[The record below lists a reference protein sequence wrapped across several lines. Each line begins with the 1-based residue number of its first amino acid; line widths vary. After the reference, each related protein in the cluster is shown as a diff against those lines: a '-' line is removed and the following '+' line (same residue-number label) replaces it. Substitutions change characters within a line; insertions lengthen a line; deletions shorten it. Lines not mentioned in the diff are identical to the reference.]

1 MERINLTSN
10 IRNNL
15 LSLQKISRQVSST
28 QNILATGQKV
38 NSAIDNPSSY
48 YTARSLSDRAADLTS
63 LLDSM
68 GQSLQTVKTALEG
81 IDTATEIL
89 QQMLA
94 VTEQTLT
101 EAEMIPHQV
110 EVTYDRDVAALIA
123 QGYTAVDS
131 STTAAEL
138 QALLNTDD
146 AKVVLTEDVSFS
158 GNLTFRGKN
167 IVVNGGGHKL
177 TMQSGNILNYGAN
190 AVYENMQIESNYGKN
205 GWYTRGIYSEGADTT
220 VRNMEIVLNGVK
232 SAGHGVELHGGGT
245 VENLNIKLNG
255 SAEQLIGVYV
265 WGKSSVSNVNTALSG
280 GGQTLMAAVASSGTN
295 VSIDKIGMTAD
306 GGRAFGVLGQ
316 VKGVESHAV
325 GGSVDKNSSLFT
337 GKANTDAILADIGS
351 EGLAASAADQFYVGD
366 KNGDF
371 GQGNWYLP
379 SIAELMNVYGT
390 DTDKITNG
398 WWSTSGAVGD
408 NKKAINA
415 ALSQLKAAGVE
426 AETLT
431 NGYYWS
437 SSGLSRYYSWLL
449 YVGNG
454 GRGLDAKYSSYYVRC
469 FQLLEN
475 CFDPSSLSAAGTG
488 GGDVPQ
494 VGYVMYDDKS
504 WGSAD
509 DYAAAQAAGK
519 TAVGVITEVLDDGSV
534 KIMNLKDL
542 TFSSSTAVGNFDP
555 DNPYGGST
563 STTRWSTGSNMYKD
577 VEGVENFSD
586 WELVLAMNPNAQVVD
601 VQTLNSA
608 FAQIAAEPY
617 QSRYNDILNQYDNVI
632 NDSSYKGI
640 NMLKDDKLNVVFNE
654 DSSSNFEVSG
664 KDMSSEAVGLS
675 LSDWAEKEGILQSV
689 KELQNAVQ
697 TLRSFSAELGNSYSI
712 VTTRQEFT
720 EKLINVLTEGA
731 DKLILADMNEESAN
745 MLALQVRQ
753 QLALTSLSL
762 ASNANNSVLKLF

>member
-1 MERINLTSN
+1 M
-10 IRNNL
+10 
-15 LSLQKISRQVSST
+15 
-28 QNILATGQKV
+28 
-38 NSAIDNPSSY
+38 
-48 YTARSLSDRAADLTS
+48 
-63 LLDSM
+63 
-68 GQSLQTVKTALEG
+68 
-81 IDTATEIL
+81 
-89 QQMLA
+89 
-94 VTEQTLT
+94 
-101 EAEMIPHQV
+101 
-110 EVTYDRDVAALIA
+110 
-123 QGYTAVDS
+123 
-131 STTAAEL
+131 
-138 QALLNTDD
+138 
-146 AKVVLTEDVSFS
+146 TEDVSFS

-437 SSGLSRYYSWLL
+437 SSEG
-449 YVGNG
+449 
-454 GRGLDAKYSSYYVRC
+454 SSYH
-469 FQLLEN
+469 
-475 CFDPSSLSAAGTG
+475 S
-488 GGDVPQ
+488 
-494 VGYVMYDDKS
+494 
-504 WGSAD
+504 
-509 DYAAAQAAGK
+509 
-519 TAVGVITEVLDDGSV
+519 
-534 KIMNLKDL
+534 
-542 TFSSSTAVGNFDP
+542 
-555 DNPYGGST
+555 
-563 STTRWSTGSNMYKD
+563 
-577 VEGVENFSD
+577 
-586 WELVLAMNPNAQVVD
+586 
-601 VQTLNSA
+601 
-608 FAQIAAEPY
+608 
-617 QSRYNDILNQYDNVI
+617 
-632 NDSSYKGI
+632 
-640 NMLKDDKLNVVFNE
+640 
-654 DSSSNFEVSG
+654 
-664 KDMSSEAVGLS
+664 
-675 LSDWAEKEGILQSV
+675 
-689 KELQNAVQ
+689 
-697 TLRSFSAELGNSYSI
+697 
-712 VTTRQEFT
+712 
-720 EKLINVLTEGA
+720 
-731 DKLILADMNEESAN
+731 
-745 MLALQVRQ
+745 
-753 QLALTSLSL
+753 
-762 ASNANNSVLKLF
+762 